1 MYLCIH
7 IYIWQYLYTPYIH
20 VYMYMYMYVCLYIYI
35 FFWLVLTPQQ
45 YNPLDC
51 IHPQNPA
58 EHFQITWVPAL
69 KTSVPWFYHSITSV
83 PWFYHLILVT
93 QLTYLKVWSKEIAL
107 KHSTVRTWIFA
118 AFTTRIH
125 FFHFTSQKGNPQK
138 IVQMSTFFRR
148 YQRVLTH
155 DRYRI
160 FQLLN
165 NLKPHFVSLNT
176 DTVFVN
182 ELSIHTF
189 SHTQQS
195 ANFLYN
201 FLE

>member
-1 MYLCIH
+1 MYTY
-7 IYIWQYLYTPYIH
+7 IYMAISIYAVYTRLY
-20 VYMYMYMYVCLYIYI
+20 VYVYVCMSVYIYI
-35 FFWLVLTPQQ
+35 FF
-45 YNPLDC
+45 
-51 IHPQNPA
+51 IGINPA
-58 EHFQITWVPAL
+58 TVYSLGLHPPAESCRAL
-69 KTSVPWFYHSITSV
+69 SNYLSTGSEKRILTSVPWY
-83 PWFYHLILVT
+83 YYLILVT

-176 DTVFVN
+176 ETVFVN